1 MFFVGDR
8 QEMRVAKECRSPLET
23 NLVLTHVRVRFPDI
37 PIKIVTHICQVA
49 SISTFVSVSDALAAV
64 EVRRRSR
71 PLQLFFLSLLAA
83 DRDGF

>member
-49 SISTFVSVSDALAAV
+49 SISTFVSVSDALAAAEWGGV
-64 EVRRRSR
+64 CPV
-71 PLQLFFLSLLAA
+71 LQLFFLSLLAA